1 MNSVHPWLRA
11 ASPSSPPKNRIGAS
25 FSMSCGRSTT
35 ATTSHRVQIASSP
48 QHHMPGLFLLEIA
61 LRRIPI
67 TPDLDEK
74 LVVRH
79 ADLLTR
85 PGGTSRQ
92 ALFLEVM
99 TEKADQR
106 CSVLR
111 LPQCGQV
118 IFPWPCSAM
127 VKILENVFL
136 QALQK
141 NS

>member
-1 MNSVHPWLRA
+1 
-11 ASPSSPPKNRIGAS
+11 
-25 FSMSCGRSTT
+25 
-35 ATTSHRVQIASSP
+35 
-48 QHHMPGLFLLEIA
+48 MPGLFLLEIA

-85 PGGTSRQ
+85 NVYAALH
-92 ALFLEVM
+92 ALFFEV
-99 TEKADQR
+99 TAEKADQR
-106 CSVLR
+106 CSTLW

-118 IFPWPCSAM
+118 VFSLSCSAM
-127 VKILENVFL
+127 VKIFENVFL

-141 NS
+141 NSYWGIGTSLRKKWMGGILDLVREGFNLMPFCV